1 MVSVRVNEVS
11 ASCGSMATDP
21 SVYHARFLAR
31 VSLYVGDV
39 CK

>member
-1 MVSVRVNEVS
+1 
-11 ASCGSMATDP
+11 MATDP

-39 CK
+39 NNMSRGHNIRYIESIK